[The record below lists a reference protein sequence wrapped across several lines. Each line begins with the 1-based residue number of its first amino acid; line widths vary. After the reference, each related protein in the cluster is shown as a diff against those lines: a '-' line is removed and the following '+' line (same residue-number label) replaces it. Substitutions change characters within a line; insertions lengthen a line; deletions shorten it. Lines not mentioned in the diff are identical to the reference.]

1 MAHGKVEKTNAAR
14 LLDRAKITY
23 ELVPYRVDEEH
34 LAATHVAEEL
44 GEDVGSVFKTLVL
57 RGDRTGHFVCVVPA
71 DHEVDLK
78 AAARVSGNKK
88 ADLIPM
94 KELLP
99 VTGYIRGG
107 CSPIGMK
114 RAFPTYIHSSC
125 LGLSVIYVSAGVR
138 GLQIRIAPDALIAF
152 TRAETA
158 DLIRK
163 EE

>member
-1 MAHGKVEKTNAAR
+1 MAAKKIEKTNAAR
-14 LLDRAKITY
+14 LLDRAKIPYTLIPY
-23 ELVPYRVDEEH
+23 EVDEED
-34 LAATHVAEEL
+34 LSCTHVAAQL
-44 GEDVGSVFKTLVL
+44 GEAIECVFKTLVL
-57 RGDRTGHFVCVVPA
+57 KGDRSGYFVCVVPG

-99 VTGYIRGG
+99 VTGYI
-107 CSPIGMK
+107 
-114 RAFPTYIHSSC
+114 
-125 LGLSVIYVSAGVR
+125 GLSEIYVSAGVR